1 MRNLCMGY
9 GKQGEKQKQE
19 EIRELY
25 NAAFPP
31 PEEKPVTP

>member
-1 MRNLCMGY
+1 MAY

-25 NAAFPP
+25 NAVFP
-31 PEEKPVTP
+31 PEEKSGAV

>member
-9 GKQGEKQKQE
+9 GKQGEKQK